1 MAIGPKMLMG
11 WVPVFVFVQRE
22 FRLAMKAQA
31 KRKKPRA
38 DLIDVDLIKGTPV
51 ISFWAAAR
59 L

>member
-1 MAIGPKMLMG
+1 MLMG
-11 WVPVFVFVQRE
+11 WVPVLVQRE

-38 DLIDVDLIKGTPV
+38 DLIDVDLIKGMRG
-51 ISFWAAAR
+51 ISIWAAAR